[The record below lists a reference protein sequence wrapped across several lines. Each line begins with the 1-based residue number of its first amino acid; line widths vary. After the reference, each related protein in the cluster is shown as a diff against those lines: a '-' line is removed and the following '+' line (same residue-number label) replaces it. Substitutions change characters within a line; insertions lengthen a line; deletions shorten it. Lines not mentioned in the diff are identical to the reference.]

1 MKKWFVKERIDSMK
15 FIEVCNSSKTMA
27 EAASILEL
35 HFNSFKK
42 RALELKCYRP
52 NQAGIGT
59 RKNSPR
65 IPLNSI
71 IEKNL
76 YPHYQS
82 FKLKKRLIEEGV
94 KKDACEYCGISEWRD
109 KPLSMELH
117 HKDGNRTNNLLA
129 NLAFLC
135 PNCHSQTSTFR
146 AKNRKI

>member
-1 MKKWFVKERIDSMK
+1 MKKWFVKERIDSIR
-15 FIEVCNSSKTMA
+15 FIEVCNSSKSMSD
-27 EAASILEL
+27 AASKLNL

-65 IPLNSI
+65 IPLSSI
-71 IEKNL
+71 VEKNL

-82 FKLKKRLIEEGV
+82 FKLKRRLIEEGI
-94 KKDACEYCGISEWRD
+94 KKDICENCGINDWRR

-117 HKDGNRTNNLLA
+117 HKDGNRTNNLLS
-129 NLAFLC
+129 NLVFLC
-135 PNCHSQTSTFR
+135 PNCHSQTGTFR
-146 AKNRKI
+146 SKNRKI